1 MTDLVP
7 QERVAGLHRKQF
19 LVEQCLQEMPP
30 EKLAQWKE
38 LVDLNVKNSVLHT
51 FLKENSSIPISLS
64 AVNRWIAATRKI
76 GTRAESINDLKETF
90 AGIDNHLVL
99 SIVIGTLQQVVT
111 DITNTFSVDQLTPKD
126 AYNVLPMIVRELR
139 MATTDQRKIEQVVAY
154 EELELS
160 GAHRLASILMRE
172 LKGSDA
178 ERVIA
183 NIMATAMIEIEAE
196 VKQTAEKL

>member
-1 MTDLVP
+1 MSDLVP
-7 QERVAGLHRKQF
+7 SARIAGLHRKQF
-19 LVEQCLQEMPP
+19 LVEQVLQEMQP
-30 EKLAQWKE
+30 EKLMQWKE
-38 LVDLNVKNSVLHT
+38 LIDLNVNNRTLQN
-51 FLKENSSIPISLS
+51 FLNENSSTQVSLS

-76 GTRAESINDLKETF
+76 GTRAEYILDLKETF

-99 SIVIGTLQQVVT
+99 SIVIGTLQQMVT
-111 DITNTFSVDQLTPKD
+111 DISDTFTVDQLSPKD

-139 MATTDQRKIEQVVAY
+139 MATTDQRKMEQVVAY

-183 NIMATAMIEIEAE
+183 NIIGTAMIEIEAE
-196 VKQTAEKL
+196 VKMTAEKL